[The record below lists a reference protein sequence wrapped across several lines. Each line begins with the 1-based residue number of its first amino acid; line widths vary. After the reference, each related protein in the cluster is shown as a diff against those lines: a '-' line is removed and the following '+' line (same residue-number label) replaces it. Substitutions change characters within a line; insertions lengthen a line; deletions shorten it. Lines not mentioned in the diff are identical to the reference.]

1 MRRTPLLL
9 LIAVAGSV
17 SAQGTTLVVYPAKGQ
32 DNQQKATDTIQCQDW
47 ARNETGFNPSAPPPA
62 QQAAPQQRGGVV
74 RGATRGAIA
83 GEIID
88 DDAGKGAAIGGLV
101 GGMRQASRNTSAQQS
116 AQASNSAAMG
126 QYNAQRDS
134 YLQALRLCL
143 ESRGYTVK

>member
-1 MRRTPLLL
+1 MRRTSLLL
-9 LIAVAGSV
+9 LYAVAGLV

-32 DNQQKATDTIQCQDW
+32 SSQQKATDTIECQDW
-47 ARNETGFNPSAPPPA
+47 ARNETGFNPSAPPP
-62 QQAAPQQRGGVV
+62 QQQVAAQQRGGVV

-101 GGMRQASRNTSAQQS
+101 GGMRQASRNSQAQQS
-116 AQASNSAAMG
+116 AQASNNAAMS

-134 YLQALRLCL
+134 YVQALRLCL
-143 ESRGYTVK
+143 ESRGYTVQ

>member
-9 LIAVAGSV
+9 LYAVAGIV

-32 DNQQKATDTIQCQDW
+32 SSQQKATDTIECQDW
-47 ARNETGFNPSAPPPA
+47 ARNETGFNPSAPPP
-62 QQAAPQQRGGVV
+62 QQQVAAQQRGGVV

-88 DDAGKGAAIGGLV
+88 DDAGKGAAIGGLI
-101 GGMRQASRNTSAQQS
+101 GGMRQASRNSQAQQS
-116 AQASNSAAMG
+116 AQASNNAAMS

-134 YLQALRLCL
+134 YVQALRLCL
-143 ESRGYTVK
+143 DSRGYTVQ

>member
-9 LIAVAGSV
+9 LFAVAGTV

-32 DNQQKATDTIQCQDW
+32 SSQQKATDTIECQDW
-47 ARNETGFNPSAPPPA
+47 ARNETGFNPSAPPP
-62 QQAAPQQRGGVV
+62 QQQVAAQQRGGVV

-101 GGMRQASRNTSAQQS
+101 GGMRQASRNSQAQQS
-116 AQASNSAAMG
+116 AQASNNAAMS

-134 YLQALRLCL
+134 YVQALRLCL
-143 ESRGYTVK
+143 ESRGYTVQ